1 MDRSICMTQN
11 PVFDASAHRQAL
23 TCNKYWGDMIAAFC
37 SR

>member
-1 MDRSICMTQN
+1 MDRSICMRQN

-23 TCNKYWGDMIAAFC
+23 TFKTYWGDVIAAFC